1 MDRVQRLAS
10 AFAADHGIR
19 GGFLQ
24 ALYSLIIDEACR
36 LELEVMK
43 TSCDSGST

>member
-43 TSCDSGST
+43 ASCDSGST